1 MVAGGVIL
9 MVVGIL
15 IGATLGGVSWEVSEG
30 GFSTGGLTLFQL
42 VGAGM
47 GFIGFLV
54 FIAGLAASP
63 TPKQQGPVVVS
74 LPAAEREP
82 LVLLVCP
89 SCGEQVPAKSK
100 FCPNCGKKLSP
111 PSDAEKGDK

>member
-1 MVAGGVIL
+1 MVI
-9 MVVGIL
+9 GIL
-15 IGATLGGVSWEVSEG
+15 IGATLGGVSWEASGG
-30 GFSTGGLTLFQL
+30 GFSAGGLTLFQL

-63 TPKQQGPVVVS
+63 TPKQQGPVVVPI
-74 LPAAEREP
+74 PAAEKEP

-89 SCGEQVPAKSK
+89 GCGERVPAKSK
-100 FCPNCGKKLSP
+100 FCPNCGKKLESP
-111 PSDAEKGDK
+111 PSDAERRDR